1 LRDLDHKKLAAI
13 TSAVTAFIE
22 AEQAET
28 ALAEPPAAQDAWALS
43 GRLDQMLKGTLMQQ
57 RPAAARCWSAWAL

>member
-1 LRDLDHKKLAAI
+1 MRDLDPKKLAII
-13 TSAVTAFIE
+13 TTAVSAFIE

-28 ALAEPPAAQDAWALS
+28 ALTEAPAAQDAWALS
-43 GRLDQMLKGTLMQQ
+43 GRLSQMLKGTLMQQ